1 MSKLDSG
8 LQAWRQ
14 RTNHNRMIEIQE
26 RGGDV
31 ADPTAAGEV
40 EIAFFGS
47 SSFRITTPNGIS
59 LMVDPWR
66 NFPNEKWDWYFRDFP
81 HVPVD
86 IGVSSHA
93 HFDHDALH
101 RLDAH
106 VLLDRLIGRYE
117 FGDLKITG
125 IAEKH
130 ETDSSQA
137 TWDFKRVILEMD
149 GIDITPPNNPRS
161 WDHCLLV
168 IETGGLRI
176 LHWGD
181 NRHNPPDA
189 IWDRIGHV
197 DILLMPIDESRHVM
211 GYEMAE
217 SVIEKLK
224 PHVVIPHHYYIF
236 HVVQRQSTLMPADE
250 WVRQQPRYELLDSAT
265 RRYSTESLAALDR
278 VVHYFGEHVAFD
290 VKAWLRGDLEPK

>member
-1 MSKLDSG
+1 MSKLESG

-14 RTNHNRMIEIQE
+14 MTNHNRMIDIQD
-26 RGGDV
+26 RGDDH
-31 ADPTAAGEV
+31 ADPHADGEV

-47 SSFRITTPNGIS
+47 SSFRITTPDGIT

-66 NFPNEKWDWYFRDFP
+66 NFPTEKWDWYFRDFP

-86 IGVSSHA
+86 VGVSSHA

-117 FGDLKITG
+117 FGDLRITG

-181 NRHNPPDA
+181 NRHNPPDE
-189 IWDRIGHV
+189 IWERLGHI

-217 SVIEKLK
+217 SVINKLR

-236 HVVQRQSTLMPADE
+236 HVLQRQSTLMPADD
-250 WVRQQPRYELLDSAT
+250 WVQRQPRHELLDSGTKTYTKA
-265 RRYSTESLAALDR
+265 SVVPLDR
-278 VVHYFGEHVAFD
+278 AVHYFGEHVAFA
-290 VKAWLRGDLEPK
+290 VQAWLRGELEM